1 MSKSRSFFTSKPCIT
16 TAVANPIKNKN
27 KICKKFYKVYSKTYR
42 NHLTTLLR
50 ITKDEHYKIH
60 FTENKIIEN
69 RTENY

>member
-1 MSKSRSFFTSKPCIT
+1 MSKSRSSFTSKPCIT

-27 KICKKFYKVYSKTYR
+27 KICKKTYR

-50 ITKDEHYKIH
+50 STKDEYYKIH
-60 FTENKIIEN
+60 FTENKKIIEN